1 MVGCG
6 NRNIIETQRLK
17 WQSCSG
23 KFCFPHTFST
33 FSWGKSPKLRSE
45 SFLDE
50 CGIVIQI
57 EFSRLTTVQNKE
69 CFTWIKTCVKSL
81 EISLEFVI
89 EEAPFQKYVDVRVQH
104 AIQNKNWVEKVNL
117 LNWLYNLTVAH
128 FSKSCGC
135 SWGLKPRYVAHHVCC
150 PLVFLVTVRKS
161 KVRNQCS
168 YSTSVLSNCGHTVN
182 VPVMMRC
189 EKQREPVIILIEISC
204 TCVRYIVINTISHQC
219 SLTASVPYVR
229 IHCDCILYLYCRF

>member
-69 CFTWIKTCVKSL
+69 CFTWIKTCIKSL

-104 AIQNKNWVEKVNL
+104 AIQNKKLSSEGKFVE
-117 LNWLYNLTVAH
+117 LTVQSYSSA
-128 FSKSCGC
+128 FFKKL
-135 SWGLKPRYVAHHVCC
+135 W
-150 PLVFLVTVRKS
+150 VFLGS
-161 KVRNQCS
+161 KTTLRC
-168 YSTSVLSNCGHTVN
+168 TSCLLPTGLFGCGSQV
-182 VPVMMRC
+182 
-189 EKQREPVIILIEISC
+189 
-204 TCVRYIVINTISHQC
+204 
-219 SLTASVPYVR
+219 
-229 IHCDCILYLYCRF
+229 